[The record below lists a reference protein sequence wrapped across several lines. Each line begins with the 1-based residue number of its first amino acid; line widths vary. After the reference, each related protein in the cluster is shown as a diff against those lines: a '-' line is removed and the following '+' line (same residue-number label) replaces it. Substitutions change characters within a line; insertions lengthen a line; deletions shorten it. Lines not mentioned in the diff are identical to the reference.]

1 MTEVESKIVEVTEE
15 EANDIE
21 QQNDAQNDTQTKE
34 TVVIENEKSDD
45 DEDDD
50 DVPELEDGDKDQA
63 KGDVAEKESKQSR
76 QEKKARKSIAKLGLK
91 PVPGITRVAI
101 KKSKAIIFVI
111 NKPDVFKNPSGD
123 TYVVFGEAKVE
134 DLSQQAQLAAA
145 KKFQEA
151 QETANKEVE
160 TDKIVDDGND
170 DEDDEGE
177 VDATNISE
185 KDIELVISQASTTR
199 NKAIK
204 ALKNNDNDIVNAIM
218 ELTM

>member
-34 TVVIENEKSDD
+34 TVVIENEKSD